1 MLSRLHL
8 QDRFS
13 VCSRSS
19 RAWLASQWHTPLYRN
34 ANALAFS
41 SAMSSVLGL
50 VFWVIAA
57 RLYETEVVG
66 IAGAMLAA
74 MMFIAN
80 VASLN
85 LAMAIQRFLPTVGGQ
100 APRLVLAIYGLVMVT
115 SILVLALF
123 VLGASYGMQALGF
136 AQPHQSMPWLFA
148 VATVAWCIFTLQ
160 DAVLTGLRQAVWVP
174 IENILFN
181 LVKIGLL
188 IGFAASLPENGILA
202 SWTLGVLLT
211 ILPVNWLIFAKLMP
225 ATSAP
230 GKPIDPRHIAR
241 FAGLDYVGSWFA
253 YAAIDLTPMLV
264 VWLLGA
270 AANAYYFLSWSI
282 VYALY
287 LINSNIGSSLV
298 VEGAR
303 HPGNLAPLAK
313 RALGQN
319 LLLVTPIVL
328 VLMVAS
334 PYILWLFG
342 PEYADNAAAL
352 VRVLALSALPQ
363 IIVAIYL
370 SVIRVEGRMGQVVLV
385 EGALALIVLGGG
397 IVMMRAF
404 GLMGIGYTWLAAQT
418 LLAVLLL
425 AFPLRRL
432 LVASG

>member
-1 MLSRLHL
+1 MLSRPQLL
-8 QDRFS
+8 GRFS
-13 VCSRSS
+13 TYSRSS
-19 RAWLASQWHTPLYRN
+19 KAWLASQWHNPLYRN

-41 SAMSSVLGL
+41 SAMSSILGL
-50 VFWVIAA
+50 VYWVIAA

-80 VASLN
+80 IASLN
-85 LAMAIQRFLPTVGGQ
+85 LAMAIQRFLPTAGGQ
-100 APRLVLAIYGLVMVT
+100 ASRLVLVIYSLVMVT

-123 VLGASYGMQALGF
+123 ILGVSFGAPALGF
-136 AQPHQSMPWLFA
+136 VQPYGSMIWLFA

-160 DAVLTGLRQAVWVP
+160 DAVLTGLRQAIWVP

-188 IGFAASLPENGILA
+188 IGLAASLPESGILA
-202 SWTLGVLLT
+202 SWTAGILLT
-211 ILPVNWLIFAKLMP
+211 LLPVNWLIFGKLMP
-225 ATSAP
+225 PASAP
-230 GKPIDPRHIAR
+230 GEPIDLRRIAR

-287 LINSNIGSSLV
+287 LINLNIGSSLI
-298 VEGAR
+298 VEGVR
-303 HPGNLAPLAK
+303 DPGNLAGLTK
-313 RALGQN
+313 RALVQN
-319 LLLVTPIVL
+319 LLLVTPVVL
-328 VLMVAS
+328 VLMVAA
-334 PYILWLFG
+334 PHILWLFG
-342 PEYADNAAAL
+342 PEYADNASGL
-352 VRVLALSALPQ
+352 VRILALSALPQ

-370 SVIRVEGRMGQVVLV
+370 SVIRVQGRMGQVILV
-385 EGALALIVLGGG
+385 EGALALIILGGG
-397 IVMMRAF
+397 IVMMNGY
-404 GLMGIGYTWLAAQT
+404 GLMGIGYTWLIAQT

-425 AFPLRRL
+425 AFPLRSL
-432 LVASG
+432 LVGSR